1 MVAAASGCGEAGQD
15 RGEDQRTNVHVLCQG
30 FVHVVVMGCRVWEFW
45 GEERKEFN
53 PLWNKTVRKC
63 CSKGVRTWP
72 WGTNVT
78 LASSGKGIDLWLFA
92 ASFSRPLVRR
102 EEAADR
108 GNDTSFY
115 CHSAGGFPE
124 PRVHWLINQTAEPPE
139 GSVRTVAALL
149 PDSYLYNIT
158 SYLKVNISKALSVS
172 CGVEN
177 ALLNET
183 FTSTSC
189 EWQIL

>member
-1 MVAAASGCGEAGQD
+1 MPAEEAGQD
-15 RGEDQRTNVHVLCQG
+15 RGEDMLCRGGG
-30 FVHVVVMGCRVWEFW
+30 FMLSLW
-45 GEERKEFN
+45 GVGILRGKKEKNFIPFGIRLSEN
-53 PLWNKTVRKC
+53 AKC

-72 WGTNVT
+72 WGTSVT
-78 LASSGKGIDLWLFA
+78 LDSSVKEIYLWLFT
-92 ASFSRPLVRR
+92 ASFSRPLLRR
-102 EEAADR
+102 EEAAEQ
-108 GNDTSFY
+108 GKDTSFY

-124 PRVHWLINQTAEPPE
+124 PQVHWLINHTAEPPE
-139 GSVRTVAALL
+139 GLVRTVATLL

-172 CGVEN
+172 CAVEN